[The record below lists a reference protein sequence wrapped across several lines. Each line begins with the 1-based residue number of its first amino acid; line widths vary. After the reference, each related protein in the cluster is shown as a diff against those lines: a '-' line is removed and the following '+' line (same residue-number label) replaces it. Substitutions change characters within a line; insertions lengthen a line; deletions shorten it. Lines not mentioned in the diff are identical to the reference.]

1 MKTKVNTE
9 ITKNEYFFERK
20 VMKMNNMNEQMNTTE
35 REEIAQDKLHPC
47 PACESCT
54 KERFPDRCTCFRMC
68 PYYRCWLARIWRMV
82 TAPLRR
88 APHYR
93 PHQEGGNEA

>member
-1 MKTKVNTE
+1 
-9 ITKNEYFFERK
+9 
-20 VMKMNNMNEQMNTTE
+20 MNNVNDRNLQDDIMIGATGANQA
-35 REEIAQDKLHPC
+35 EEVEQDKLHPC

-88 APHYR
+88 APR
-93 PHQEGGNEA
+93 PHLQSEGGDAT